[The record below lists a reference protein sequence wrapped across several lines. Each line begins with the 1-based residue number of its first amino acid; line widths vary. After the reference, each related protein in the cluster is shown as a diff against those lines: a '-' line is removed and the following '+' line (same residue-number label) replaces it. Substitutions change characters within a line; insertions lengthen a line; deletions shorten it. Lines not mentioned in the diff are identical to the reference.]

1 MKKTEQS
8 LKKLEKTLE
17 RYQKN
22 KTLVSPEDLK
32 GTVPCTVSEIARAI
46 SIRADR
52 ICDQL
57 LLWRVESVSVGKPG
71 IEAAISG

>member
-32 GTVPCTVSEIARAI
+32 GRYRVP
-46 SIRADR
+46 IRKLQE
-52 ICDQL
+52 QL
-57 LLWRVESVSVGKPG
+57 V
-71 IEAAISG
+71 